1 MANRT
6 VYRRGL
12 PVLAGLRYRGREGMF
27 AWLLHR
33 VSGLGVLLFLVLHI
47 FDIFLMG
54 LGPEIFNSLLVLYH
68 SWWGRIM
75 TCFLVFGLLFHAVNG
90 ARIIIQ
96 DFWPRLW
103 RHQAKLIWIE
113 TAIFIPVFLWTAFV
127 TLRPLFGY
135 HP

>member
-1 MANRT
+1 MAIRR
-6 VYRRGL
+6 VYRGGS

-33 VSGLGVLLFLVLHI
+33 LSGLGVLLFLVIHI

-54 LGPEIFNSLLVLYH
+54 FGPKTFNALLVLYH

-75 TCFLVFGLLFHAVNG
+75 TVFLVFGLLFHAVNG
-90 ARIIIQ
+90 ARIIIL

-113 TAIFIPVFLWTAFV
+113 VLISVPVFLWTAFI
-127 TLRPLFGY
+127 TIRPLFQ
-135 HP
+135 

>member
-1 MANRT
+1 MAIRT
-6 VYRRGL
+6 VYRGGS
-12 PVLAGLRYRGREGMF
+12 PVLEGLRYRGREGMI

-33 VSGLGVLLFLVLHI
+33 LSGLGVLLFLVIHI

-54 LGPEIFNSLLVLYH
+54 FGPGPFNALLVLYH

-75 TCFLVFGLLFHAVNG
+75 TVFLVFGLLFHAVNG

-103 RHQAKLIWIE
+103 RHQGRLILIE
-113 TAIFIPVFLWTAFV
+113 TIIFVPVFVWTAFV
-127 TLRPLFGY
+127 TLRPLFQ
-135 HP
+135 